1 MSTALRGAAAMR
13 AAKEMR
19 NNAAVIPYEKGS
31 NNPTAGLHGD
41 LLSAD
46 SEHCSLDLLARGFE
60 LLKCT

>member
-13 AAKEMR
+13 AAKEMQ

-46 SEHCSLDLLARGFE
+46 
-60 LLKCT
+60 T